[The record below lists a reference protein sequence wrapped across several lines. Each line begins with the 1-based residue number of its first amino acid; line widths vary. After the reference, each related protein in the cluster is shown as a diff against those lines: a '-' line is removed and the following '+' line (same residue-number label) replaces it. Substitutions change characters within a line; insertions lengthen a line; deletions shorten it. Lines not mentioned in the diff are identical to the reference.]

1 MIPGLKLSVVYPIPK
16 REKAEIRNRPH
27 YVIII
32 KCVSNPW
39 IYILLRSCRASL
51 RFLPYFK
58 VLSLT
63 LDSLFGKILMIR
75 FQSVYHCICMFY
87 RLTWLEGFYFR
98 GILTLIKPV
107 GVCLGETHVKFDDTY
122 LQRRSELS
130 PSKESV
136 LLCTIIFP
144 LKLTWQRAIF
154 NNSFNRPFYSYRW
167 KRGWSWPCF
176 DTTLPALLCKSC
188 CFYWC

>member
-1 MIPGLKLSVVYPIPK
+1 M
-16 REKAEIRNRPH
+16 
-27 YVIII
+27 
-32 KCVSNPW
+32 
-39 IYILLRSCRASL
+39 L

-58 VLSLT
+58 VLSST

-75 FQSVYHCICMFY
+75 FQSVYHCICMLY

-136 LLCTIIFP
+136 
-144 LKLTWQRAIF
+144 
-154 NNSFNRPFYSYRW
+154 
-167 KRGWSWPCF
+167 
-176 DTTLPALLCKSC
+176 
-188 CFYWC
+188 

>member
-1 MIPGLKLSVVYPIPK
+1 MQAATKKGEIELQWKEKIVNRNTYNISSIK
-16 REKAEIRNRPH
+16 RVTRTFLENSRR
-27 YVIII
+27 
-32 KCVSNPW
+32 
-39 IYILLRSCRASL
+39 RSCETS
-51 RFLPYFK
+51 
-58 VLSLT
+58 S
-63 LDSLFGKILMIR
+63 ILMIR

-122 LQRRSELS
+122 LQRGSELS
-130 PSKESV
+130 PSKESI

-167 KRGWSWPCF
+167 KRGWSWSCF